1 MVKKKKET
9 EQTQIDDLD
18 AFEEWEGDDD
28 LDLDLEDDT
37 PVPTAGEDGVLAA
50 GEELDLPD
58 FEEKVSEEK
67 PAPKAKGKGKAKAK
81 PKAPASVKEEV
92 TEEEFADALMDL
104 APDVPVN
111 LVAVIGK
118 STTNVGDLMKTRVG
132 NVIDLGRPP
141 GETVDLVANGRLIA
155 RGELVEMDGQLG
167 VRILKMV
174 K

>member
-1 MVKKKKET
+1 MVKKKKSEQEDT
-9 EQTQIDDLD
+9 EREDLD
-18 AFEEWEGDDD
+18 AFEEFE
-28 LDLDLEDDT
+28 
-37 PVPTAGEDGVLAA
+37 A
-50 GEELDLPD
+50 GEEEFDEELDADL
-58 FEEKVSEEK
+58 EEEEEEEPLEELEELEVAGLEEPPAK
-67 PAPKAKGKGKAKAK
+67 AAPKTPAKKG
-81 PKAPASVKEEV
+81 PPREM
-92 TEEEFADALMDL
+92 TEEEFTESLLDL

-118 STTNVGDLMKTRVG
+118 ATTNVGDLMQTRVG
-132 NVIDLGRPP
+132 SVIDLGRPP

>member
-1 MVKKKKET
+1 MVKKKNEQEDT
-9 EQTQIDDLD
+9 EREDLD
-18 AFEEWEGDDD
+18 AFEEFEEGEEDFDDE
-28 LDLDLEDDT
+28 LDVDLEEEEEE
-37 PVPTAGEDGVLAA
+37 PLEGLEVPGLEEPPAEARPKAA
-50 GEELDLPD
+50 A
-58 FEEKVSEEK
+58 KA
-67 PAPKAKGKGKAKAK
+67 APKASAK
-81 PKAPASVKEEV
+81 KEPPREM
-92 TEEEFADALMDL
+92 TEEEFAESLLDL

-118 STTNVGDLMKTRVG
+118 ATTNVGDLMQTRAG
-132 NVIDLGRPP
+132 SVIDLGRPP

>member
-1 MVKKKKET
+1 MAKKKKAEQEDT
-9 EQTQIDDLD
+9 EREDLD
-18 AFEEWEGDDD
+18 AFEEFEAGDEDFD
-28 LDLDLEDDT
+28 AELEADLEDD
-37 PVPTAGEDGVLAA
+37 ED
-50 GEELDLPD
+50 EELVDDLDVPGL
-58 FEEKVSEEK
+58 EEPPAKAAPK
-67 PAPKAKGKGKAKAK
+67 AAPKAKGKAAAKAK
-81 PKAPASVKEEV
+81 PPKEM
-92 TEEEFADALMDL
+92 TEEEFAESLVDL

-118 STTNVGDLMKTRVG
+118 ATTNVGDLMQTRAG
-132 NVIDLGRPP
+132 SVIDLGRPP

>member
-1 MVKKKKET
+1 MVKKKKT
-9 EQTQIDDLD
+9 EQEDTEREDLD
-18 AFEEWEGDDD
+18 AFEEFEAEEED
-28 LDLDLEDDT
+28 LDEDLEDDLEEADEE
-37 PVPTAGEDGVLAA
+37 PL
-50 GEELDLPD
+50 EELEVPGL
-58 FEEKVSEEK
+58 EEPPAEAAPKATAKGKAAKAVSEE
-67 PAPKAKGKGKAKAK
+67 
-81 PKAPASVKEEV
+81 
-92 TEEEFADALMDL
+92 EFSETLLDL

-118 STTNVGDLMKTRVG
+118 SSTSVGDLMKTRVG
-132 NVIDLGRPP
+132 AVIDLGRPP

>member
-1 MVKKKKET
+1 MVKKKKVEQEDT
-9 EQTQIDDLD
+9 EREDIDAFEEFEAGEDDLD
-18 AFEEWEGDDD
+18 A
-28 LDLDLEDDT
+28 DLEDDL
-37 PVPTAGEDGVLAA
+37 EDDDEEPL
-50 GEELDLPD
+50 EELEVPGL
-58 FEEKVSEEK
+58 EEP
-67 PAPKAKGKGKAKAK
+67 PAAAA
-81 PKAPASVKEEV
+81 PKAPAKGKAQKAV
-92 TEEEFADALMDL
+92 TDEEFSETLLDL

-118 STTNVGDLMKTRVG
+118 SSTSVGDLMKTRVG
-132 NVIDLGRPP
+132 AVIDLGRPP